1 MKLSFNDLFT
11 DDGDQLIAKK
21 NIRIGAL
28 VIPNGHPIDPTDPH
42 LGLPLNDWRDKLF
55 DVDIDQDHVVI
66 QQITS

>member
-1 MKLSFNDLFT
+1 MKLTFNDLFT

-28 VIPNGHPIDPTDPH
+28 VIPNGHAIDPADPS
-42 LGLPLNDWRDKLF
+42 LGLPLNDWRDKQF